1 MKSTLFPY
9 FYRYIGWPLLI
20 AGLILGFFVVFFDF
34 SISWMDIKTLTIGGK
49 SNYFF
54 TNSDTSRSFIGV
66 IDDNFTNELAAL
78 FILIGSVLVAFSKQK
93 VEDEFF
99 QQLRFES
106 IIWALKVQSIVLL
119 LAILFLYNFAFLAFM
134 MIALVSFYVF
144 YIGRYHFQLMKVKK
158 NAHAE

>member
-9 FYRYIGWPLLI
+9 SYRYFGWPLLI
-20 AGLILGFFVVFFDF
+20 AGLILGFFLVFFDL
-34 SISWMDIKTLTIGGK
+34 SISWLDIKVLSIAGGGDLIQVQEE
-49 SNYFF
+49 SSFF
-54 TNSDTSRSFIGV
+54 KFE
-66 IDDNFTNELAAL
+66 DDNFTNELAAL
-78 FILIGSVLVAFSKQK
+78 LVLVGSVLVAFSKEK

>member
-9 FYRYIGWPLLI
+9 SYRYVGWPLLL
-20 AGLILGFFVVFFDF
+20 AGLILGFFVVFFEF
-34 SISWMDIKTLTIGGK
+34 SIPWLEFKVVGIGEEIALFSGQDD
-49 SNYFF
+49 S
-54 TNSDTSRSFIGV
+54 SFPIL
-66 IDDNFTNELAAL
+66 INDNFTNEIVAL
-78 FILIGSVLVAFSKQK
+78 LVLIGSVFIAFSKEK

-106 IIWALKVQSIVLL
+106 LIWALKIQSLLLL
-119 LAILFLYNFAFLAFM
+119 LAILFLYNIAFLQFM

-144 YIGRYHFQLMKVKK
+144 YIGRYHYQLLKVKN